1 MGEVLKVK
9 FGPGLEEVKSP
20 LSSTEGLVRFG
31 DALIDLAGRQISVG
45 ARVTRIEPRAAAVL
59 ADMISRAGAVISRE
73 ALLDGCWPP
82 GEGSDEALT
91 QAIAQ
96 LRRALGDDPRAPDFI
111 ATVPKTGYRWVA
123 QETPIPAPKP
133 APPPV
138 YRRPWAIAAAA
149 VLGLALVGAGAVIG
163 GRMVVPS
170 HEPELQLVTQEV
182 FLTRSTKDGKLPPLP
197 GLKPGLQSRQLDAA
211 RLPGGE
217 PESTSPGGGR

>member
-9 FGPGLEEVKSP
+9 FGGGEET
-20 LSSTEGLVRFG
+20 LRFG

-59 ADMISRAGAVISRE
+59 ADMIARAGAVVSRE

-82 GEGSDEALT
+82 GEGSDEALI

-96 LRRALGDDPRAPDFI
+96 LRRALGDDPKAPDFI

-123 QETPIPAPKP
+123 QEEPIPVAKP
-133 APPPV
+133 AAPAI

-149 VLGLALVGAGAVIG
+149 AAGLVLLGAGAILG
-163 GRMVVPS
+163 GQLS
-170 HEPELQLVTQEV
+170 ASAHEPQQQLVTEEV
-182 FLTRSTKDGKLPPLP
+182 YLTRGAKDGKLPPLP
-197 GLKPGLQSRQLDAA
+197 SLPSRPRTETAPP
-211 RLPGGE
+211 RTP
-217 PESTSPGGGR
+217 